1 MFLNFLKNK
10 HMWLLIVISL
20 LGAFIL
26 FPITI
31 WILKLLIFIGNLLP
45 ELGNT
50 IWIKTNGYIFDL
62 NDYFNFFTV
71 FLQIIV
77 TSIFSYFIWKS
88 SQRSNKLSEEIKE
101 KEENRDKEFIR
112 ENALIVYYDLSLG
125 LKNLLKL
132 YNSRILN
139 EEDAKPKKLYFSD
152 NWIKNVAVLKDKLQN
167 EEINSIYT
175 LYEDL
180 HTIKDFLNNK
190 KEDHSNLDNS
200 IKNLYCKV
208 FIFDESVINFND
220 KPLYKYN
227 VQSMLKSSYQ
237 CIFEKIKI
245 ATHKNNKLNNKK
257 NNKNILE
264 YNDGTIWYEG
274 DWFNSTFEGIGK
286 SYNSSGDLRYDGIF
300 DKGIFKKGKRYEYYK
315 NENLF
320 YELEYENYLIKKGTV
335 YDKNNNIVSEG
346 NYKNNKIWSGKGKTF
361 DKNGDKNKEG
371 IWEKGELVE
380 GIIYDVLIEDSK
392 GFNFMEEDI
401 YDHLYESEDYDLSR
415 LAGSTDEWMKFANI
429 KVKNGNQKDIIE
441 ESIERYPSIDNEPI
455 R

>member
-1 MFLNFLKNK
+1 
-10 HMWLLIVISL
+10 MWLLIIISL

-31 WILKLLIFIGNLLP
+31 WILKLLIFMGNLLP

-50 IWIKTNGYIFDL
+50 ILIKTNDYIFDL

-88 SQRSNKLSEEIKE
+88 SQRSNKLSEKIKE

-139 EEDAKPKKLYFSD
+139 DEDAKPKKLYLSD

-167 EEINSIYT
+167 EEINFIYT
-175 LYEDL
+175 LYGDL
-180 HTIKDFLNNK
+180 HTIKDFLNDKN
-190 KEDHSNLDNS
+190 ENHSNLDDS
-200 IKNLYCKV
+200 IKSLYKKV
-208 FIFDESVINFND
+208 FIFDESVINFNN
-220 KPLYKYN
+220 KPFHEYN
-227 VQSMLKSSYQ
+227 VQSMLKSYYQ

-245 ATHKNNKLNNKK
+245 ATHKNDKLNNKEE
-257 NNKNILE
+257 NKIILE
-264 YNDGTIWYEG
+264 HNDGTIWYEG
-274 DWFNSTFEGIGK
+274 GWFNSVFEEVGK
-286 SYNSSGDLRYDGIF
+286 CYNSSGNLRYDGIF
-300 DKGIFKKGKRYEYYK
+300 DKGIFKQGKRYEYYK

-320 YELEYENYLIKKGTV
+320 YELEYENFLIKKGTV

-346 NYKNNKIWSGKGKTF
+346 NYKKNKIWSGKGKTF
-361 DKNGDKNKEG
+361 DKNGDKYKEG
-371 IWEKGELVE
+371 IWEKGQLIE

-392 GFNFMEEDI
+392 GFNFMEEDF
-401 YDHLYESEDYDLSR
+401 YEYLCENEDYELSR

-429 KVKNGNQKDIIE
+429 KVKNGRKKEIIE
-441 ESIERYPSIDNEPI
+441 ESVEKYPSIDNDPI